1 MTVMG
6 TATLK
11 AENWNCPAKCL
22 YYILFYIFDPD
33 GTPRMESVTNMGGD
47 LVSLTSGQ
55 EPIPSNI
62 EHRDCSSAHRTLAPI
77 GSAKKEYDKSFAK
90 SKIFSQGV
98 LKAPMSRF

>member
-1 MTVMG
+1 MGG
-6 TATLK
+6 TATLDHMRK
-11 AENWNCPAKCL
+11 LELSKCL
-22 YYILFYIFDPD
+22 PVYYIIFFTFEPD
-33 GTPRMESVTNMGGD
+33 GTPGMKSVTNMGD
-47 LVSLTSGQ
+47 DFVSLTSGQ